1 MISFEENERRFVES
15 TKEEY
20 LGNNKPINLISPKVS
35 VYVTTYQH
43 ARFINKCLDQILAQK
58 TSFSFEIVIGE
69 DSSTD
74 GTREICIS
82 YAEAHPDKIRLY
94 LRDRKLTSMFSD
106 DGKFYKSLN
115 GVFTSRSCRGE
126 YIAMCEGDD
135 YWTDPLKL
143 QKQVDFLEA
152 NPEYVMVFG
161 NTALEIDGKLKP
173 PTKDDFSFQRSDL
186 LKSNILGTKTCVSL
200 FKNVLHKSDFF
211 MFNKVVFGDWL
222 LWIMLLKYGKGYVMK
237 DVLGVYRIHG
247 GGIWSSLSEEE
258 KFVGLLN
265 FYDFI
270 SANLEEL
277 RETAKQA
284 KLSFIKTSLQH
295 QQVENRKIF
304 DYLLL
309 KHKVKMKLISIISKP
324 HE

>member
-1 MISFEENERRFVES
+1 MSNI
-15 TKEEY
+15 T
-20 LGNNKPINLISPKVS
+20 VS
-35 VYVTTYQH
+35 VVMVTYKHEQFIRAAVLSVIEQIGDFELELIVADDLSPDHTPDIVNELIANHPYGYRIKYTRHTYNKGMMPNFIWALEQCKGKYV
-43 ARFINKCLDQILAQK
+43 ALCD
-58 TSFSFEIVIGE
+58 
-69 DSSTD
+69 
-74 GTREICIS
+74 
-82 YAEAHPDKIRLY
+82 
-94 LRDRKLTSMFSD
+94 
-106 DGKFYKSLN
+106 
-115 GVFTSRSCRGE
+115 
-126 YIAMCEGDD
+126 GDD
-135 YWTDPLKL
+135 YWTDPYKL

>member
-1 MISFEENERRFVES
+1 MSQ
-15 TKEEY
+15 
-20 LGNNKPINLISPKVS
+20 NLKFCVSNITVS
-35 VYVTTYQH
+35 VVMVTYKHEQFIRAAVLSVIEQIGDFELELIVADDLSPDHTPDIVNELIANHPHGYRIKYTRHTYNKGMMPNFIWALEQCKGKYV
-43 ARFINKCLDQILAQK
+43 ALCD
-58 TSFSFEIVIGE
+58 
-69 DSSTD
+69 
-74 GTREICIS
+74 
-82 YAEAHPDKIRLY
+82 
-94 LRDRKLTSMFSD
+94 
-106 DGKFYKSLN
+106 
-115 GVFTSRSCRGE
+115 
-126 YIAMCEGDD
+126 GDD
-135 YWTDPLKL
+135 YWTDSYKL

-173 PTKDDFSFQRSDL
+173 STKDDFSFQRSDL